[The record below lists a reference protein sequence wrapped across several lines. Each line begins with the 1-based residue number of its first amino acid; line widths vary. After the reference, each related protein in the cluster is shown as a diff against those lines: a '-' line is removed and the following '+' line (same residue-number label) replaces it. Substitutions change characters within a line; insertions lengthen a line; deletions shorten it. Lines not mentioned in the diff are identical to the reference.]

1 MSKNNE
7 IVLDTNMNSNRETQ
21 LKTKYATNKNYILRK
36 ISLKFQTLTLHFM
49 QNNILNIS
57 E

>member
-1 MSKNNE
+1 MSKNHE
-7 IVLDTNMNSNRETQ
+7 IFRDINMNSNRETQ

-49 QNNILNIS
+49 QNNILNIP